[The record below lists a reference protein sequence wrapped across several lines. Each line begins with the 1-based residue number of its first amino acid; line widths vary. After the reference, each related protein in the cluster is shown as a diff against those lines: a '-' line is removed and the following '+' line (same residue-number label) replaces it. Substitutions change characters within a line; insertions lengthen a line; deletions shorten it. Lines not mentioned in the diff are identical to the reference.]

1 MNTLRTEVR
10 LFAESGDFDPDRL
23 NYMDCPECGGKSK
36 CMVVPA
42 ENGRGYY
49 FKCFRDSC
57 GVNGLTGGAFD
68 GYDRAKHTE
77 KKLSR
82 RSTFPAILP
91 GDLQKLS
98 RAQYK
103 YFRTLYHMPPRQVD
117 RLVQGYDP
125 RGKAT
130 IFPIRDPLGA
140 QRGYVRRYFN
150 GRLPKAPISPY
161 EETGPLTAWY
171 RPVASVYAAPLVIV
185 EDQISAARLSADVP
199 TVALLGTR
207 LSLAGEAEVVKWC
220 QTHKGCPVI
229 VSLDE
234 DATTTGIALKSELN
248 GLPHVTAYYSPL
260 VVDIKDMSPEMYD
273 DYLEQLRMIMN
284 EH

>member
-57 GVNGLTGGAFD
+57 GVNGLTGGKGRELGHLQPA
-68 GYDRAKHTE
+68 
-77 KKLSR
+77 KLSR
-82 RSTFPAILP
+82 RSIFPAIP
-91 GDLQKLS
+91 TRDLQKLS
-98 RAQYK
+98 WGQYK
-103 YFRTLYHMPPRQVD
+103 YFREKYRMTAPQVN
-117 RLVQGYDP
+117 RLADGYDP
-125 RGKAT
+125 MDSAT
-130 IFPIRDPLGA
+130 IFPIRDPLGE
-140 QRGYVRRYFN
+140 QRGYVRRYFD
-150 GRLPKAPISPY
+150 GRLPKAPIRPY

-171 RPVASVYAAPLVIV
+171 RPYDVSVYNAPLVLV

-207 LSLAGEAEVVKWC
+207 LGLSAEAEVITWC
-220 QTHKGCPVI
+220 RNHKGCPVI

-248 GLPHVTAYYSPL
+248 GLPHVTAYYGPL
-260 VVDIKDMSPEMYD
+260 VVDIKDMSPEVYD
-273 DYLEQLRMIMN
+273 DYLKQLRMIMN